1 MGYTEKEMQSQMKEC
16 FFENFIFNK
25 YKDGLNDSWIDG
37 ANSIVCDLFNNKKND
52 LTISELIDYLNING
66 DLKNI
71 LTYNK
76 FEEDLKDIENPRF
89 YPISAENTKVG
100 YYSILVEAVKFYVQ
114 NRNNRLEEIF
124 DFFVKEVI
132 DVSILNYVGGVINNG
147 KINEDVCYKL
157 AEFLKRLKC

>member
-71 LTYNK
+71 LTAK
-76 FEEDLKDIENPRF
+76 
-89 YPISAENTKVG
+89 
-100 YYSILVEAVKFYVQ
+100 
-114 NRNNRLEEIF
+114 EI
-124 DFFVKEVI
+124 
-132 DVSILNYVGGVINNG
+132 
-147 KINEDVCYKL
+147 KI
-157 AEFLKRLKC
+157 